1 LKQLMV
7 LEILSVAMANYFISS
22 PEVFRPN
29 AVQVGHTKQLLR
41 LVHSNLHHAV
51 ELIASKV
58 S

>member
-1 LKQLMV
+1 MV

-29 AVQVGHTKQLLR
+29 AVQVGHTKQLLK
-41 LVHSNLHHAV
+41 LVHSNLHYAV